1 MVKRFAPLILL
12 FVFTVSWSQES
23 ADSTK
28 SKKLSAAARLSLNY
42 NGIAYIPA
50 FSLDKPAIIGAFS
63 LAKGRFSYDPQ
74 LSYGLDFKPWI
85 IDNWFHYKIVDRT
98 SFEFKAGAVFSA
110 FFSEIE
116 TEGESI
122 LQAQKYLAVEFVSTY
137 RFTSNSSLAFTY
149 LLDRGQDPGTLSGH
163 FFNLQAE
170 RSDFNLGKKGLL
182 STSLQLFYIDYTGDE
197 DGLFAAA
204 NISASIRDIPFS
216 IFFQAIQA
224 LASNINPFP
233 EFKWNVGLAYSI
245 RTPNY

>member
-1 MVKRFAPLILL
+1 MVKRLAPLILL

-23 ADSTK
+23 TDSTK
-28 SKKLSAAARLSLNY
+28 SKKLEAAARISLNY

-50 FSLDKPAIIGAFS
+50 FSLDKPALIGAFT

-85 IDNWFHYKIVDRT
+85 IDNWFHYKIVDRP

-116 TEGESI
+116 TEDESI

-137 RFTSNSSLAFTY
+137 RFSPTSSLAFTY

-204 NISASIRDIPFS
+204 NISASIRNIPFS

-224 LASNINPFP
+224 LASNITPFP

-245 RTPNY
+245 RTPDY